1 MATNKATMDKAMIK
15 IYKPQVGLN
24 MMPIATQYKW
34 YNTKLMP
41 IMREN
46 QQQIKYHNVFLGFKF
61 LKLKQWWSNTA
72 KKSKTMT
79 TKTA

>member
-1 MATNKATMDKAMIK
+1 MPTNKATTDKAI
-15 IYKPQVGLN
+15 INNIDKPQVGLN

-46 QQQIKYHNVFLGFKF
+46 QQQIK
-61 LKLKQWWSNTA
+61 
-72 KKSKTMT
+72 
-79 TKTA
+79 

>member
-15 IYKPQVGLN
+15 IYHPQVGLN

-41 IMREN
+41 IMREY
-46 QQQIKYHNVFLGFKF
+46 QQQIK
-61 LKLKQWWSNTA
+61 
-72 KKSKTMT
+72 
-79 TKTA
+79 

>member
-15 IYKPQVGLN
+15 IYHPQVGLN

-46 QQQIKYHNVFLGFKF
+46 QQQIK
-61 LKLKQWWSNTA
+61 
-72 KKSKTMT
+72 
-79 TKTA
+79 